1 MGHMTDIT
9 KIGRIYAV
17 GVGPGDPELLTR
29 KAERI
34 IRQVKII
41 CTPTGQADAASYALS
56 IIEPLIDR
64 SRQEVLTQV
73 FPMRKVS
80 TELDPFW
87 EQAAAEVVA
96 RVRAGNDLAFIT
108 IGDPLLY
115 STFLYLYR
123 IIRDRHPDIPVEI
136 VPGISSINA
145 AAAAAGI
152 PLGMASDRIA
162 ILPATY
168 EDAELRKTFAEFDTV
183 VLMKVS
189 RVFDRVYALLQE
201 LGLEQKGVFIRRV
214 GSSEEEVVFDLA
226 SLSGRELDYLS
237 MLIVKK

>member
-1 MGHMTDIT
+1 MSSTA
-9 KIGRIYAV
+9 KIYAV

-34 IRQVKII
+34 IRQTPVI

-56 IIEPLIDR
+56 IVEELLDR
-64 SRQEVLTQV
+64 SRQEIIVQL
-73 FPMRKVS
+73 FPMSKDEQV
-80 TELDPFW
+80 LQGFW
-87 EQAAAEVVA
+87 ESAAAEVLA
-96 RVRAGNDLAFIT
+96 KIDAGLDVAFIT

-123 IIRDRHPDIPVEI
+123 IFRERRPDVPIEI

-152 PLGMASDRIA
+152 PLGMAGERIA

-168 EDAELRKTFAEFDTV
+168 ADAELRRTLSAFDTV

-189 RVFDRVYALLQE
+189 RVFDRVYALLSE
-201 LGLEQKGVFIRRV
+201 LGLEKNSAFIRRV
-214 GSSEEEVVFDLA
+214 GSAQEEVVFDLA
-226 SLSGRELDYLS
+226 TLAGKPLDYLS
-237 MLIVKK
+237 MLIVTRRDAREN

>member
-1 MGHMTDIT
+1 MAT
-9 KIGRIYAV
+9 IYAV
-17 GVGPGDPELLTR
+17 GVGPGDPEFLTR

-34 IRQVKII
+34 IRQSPVI

-56 IIEPLIDR
+56 IVEELLDR
-64 SRQEVLTQV
+64 SRQEIIIQI
-73 FPMRKVS
+73 FPMTKDERALQS
-80 TELDPFW
+80 FW
-87 EQAAAEVVA
+87 ETAATEVLEKID
-96 RVRAGNDLAFIT
+96 AGQDVAFIT

-123 IIRDRHPDIPVEI
+123 IFRERRPDIPIEI

-152 PLGMASDRIA
+152 PLGMAGERIA

-168 EDAELRKTFAEFDTV
+168 ADAELRHTLRDFDTI

-189 RVFDRVYALLQE
+189 RVFDRVYAILLE
-201 LGLEQKGVFIRRV
+201 MGLEKNGAFIRRV
-214 GSSEEEVVFDLA
+214 GSAQEEVVFDLA
-226 SLSGRELDYLS
+226 SLVGKQLDYLS
-237 MLIVKK
+237 MLIVRK

>member
-1 MGHMTDIT
+1 MNNHTMSSSA
-9 KIGRIYAV
+9 KIYAV

-34 IRQVKII
+34 IRRTPVI

-56 IIEPLIDR
+56 IVEELLDR
-64 SRQEVLTQV
+64 SRQEIVVQL
-73 FPMRKVS
+73 FPMTKDEAALR
-80 TELDPFW
+80 DFW
-87 EQAAAEVVA
+87 EKAAAEVLAKVD
-96 RVRAGNDLAFIT
+96 AGLDVAFIT

-123 IIRDRHPDIPVEI
+123 IFRERRPDIPVEI
-136 VPGISSINA
+136 IPGISSINA

-152 PLGMASDRIA
+152 PLGMAGERIA

-168 EDAELRKTFAEFDTV
+168 ADAELRRTLSDFDTI

-189 RVFDRVYALLQE
+189 RVFDKVYALLKE
-201 LGLEQKGVFIRRV
+201 LGLEQNGAFIRRV
-214 GSSEEEVVFDLA
+214 GSAQEEVVFDLA
-226 SLSGRELDYLS
+226 SLVGRPLDYLS
-237 MLIVKK
+237 MLIVRK